1 MPSYNAT
8 NFPNILKI
16 ADGLADIGKKYNASS
31 SQVALAWLLAQGSDI
46 IPIPGTKKIKVRTD
60 HI

>member
-16 ADGLADIGKKYNASS
+16 TDGLADIGKKYNASS